1 MISPITTTATNAPI
15 RTPEPL
21 DFVLPLAALVPSDSV
36 GEALVA
42 ELVAEALAPG
52 VGEPPPSLSSASY
65 TGFGAFADT
74 WSVSAW
80 RGRAAPQPNT
90 LLCVPCAPWNCLA
103 VAIMRATSCRGGMD
117 GKCAR
122 TTAMLPDTIAAE
134 SLVPVAYRSAGSE
147 GKWVTR

>member
-1 MISPITTTATNAPI
+1 MIRATTTTATSAPI

-21 DFVLPLAALVPSDSV
+21 DFVLPLAALVPADSV
-36 GEALVA
+36 GEALGA
-42 ELVAEALAPG
+42 ELLADALALDE
-52 VGEPPPSLSSASY
+52 GEPPPSLSSASY

-103 VAIMRATSCRGGMD
+103 VAIMRATICRGGMD
-117 GKCAR
+117 G
-122 TTAMLPDTIAAE
+122 
-134 SLVPVAYRSAGSE
+134 
-147 GKWVTR
+147 